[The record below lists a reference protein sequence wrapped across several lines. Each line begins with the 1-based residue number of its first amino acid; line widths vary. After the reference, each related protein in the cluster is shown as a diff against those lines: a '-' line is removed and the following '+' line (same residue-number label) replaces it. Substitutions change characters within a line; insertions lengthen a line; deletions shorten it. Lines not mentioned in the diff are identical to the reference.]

1 MLRGTVRC
9 GERSANCGMRRCPMN
24 PIKVLT
30 VDDHPILREGIAAI
44 IENHSDIVLVGE
56 AENGREAI
64 ECFRRLHPDVTLM
77 DLVMPEM
84 NGIDATI
91 AIRKEFPNSR
101 IVVLTTYK
109 GDVQAAQALDAGACG
124 YLLKSTLRKDLVDTI
139 RGVHA
144 GQKRI
149 PPEIALAMAEH
160 HATEAFAARE
170 PEVLLE
176 IAAGN
181 ANKIVAAH
189 LSIAEETVKG
199 HVKQILAKLS
209 ANDRTH
215 AVTIAVK
222 RGIISL
228 EV

>member
-1 MLRGTVRC
+1 M
-9 GERSANCGMRRCPMN
+9 M

-44 IENHSDIVLVGE
+44 IENHADIVLVGE
-56 AENGREAI
+56 AGNGREAI
-64 ECFRRLHPDVTLM
+64 ESFRKLHPDVTLM
-77 DLVMPEM
+77 DLMMPEM
-84 NGIDATI
+84 NGIVATI
-91 AIRKEFPNSR
+91 AIRKEFPNAR

-149 PPEIALAMAEH
+149 PPEIAVAMAEH
-160 HATEAFAARE
+160 HATDALTGRE
-170 PEVLLE
+170 LEVLLE

-199 HVKQILAKLS
+199 HVKAILAKLS

-222 RGIISL
+222 RGIKIGRAH
-228 EV
+228 V

>member
-1 MLRGTVRC
+1 M
-9 GERSANCGMRRCPMN
+9 M
-24 PIKVLT
+24 PIRVLT

-44 IENHSDIVLVGE
+44 IENHADIVLVGE
-56 AENGREAI
+56 AGDGREAI
-64 ECFRRLHPDVTLM
+64 EAFRKLHPDVTLM

-84 NGIDATI
+84 NGIVATI
-91 AIRKEFPNSR
+91 AIRKEFPNAR

-160 HATEAFAARE
+160 YATDTLTARE
-170 PEVLLE
+170 LEVLLQ

-199 HVKQILAKLS
+199 HVKAILAKLS

>member
-1 MLRGTVRC
+1 MI
-9 GERSANCGMRRCPMN
+9 

-44 IENHSDIVLVGE
+44 IENHADIVLVGE
-56 AENGREAI
+56 AGNGREAI
-64 ECFRRLHPDVTLM
+64 EYFRKLHPDVTLM

-91 AIRKEFPNSR
+91 AIRKEFPNAR

-149 PPEIALAMAEH
+149 PPEIAIAMAEH
-160 HATEAFAARE
+160 HSSDALSERE
-170 PEVLLE
+170 LQVLQQV
-176 IAAGN
+176 AAGN

-189 LSIAEETVKG
+189 LSISEDTVKG
-199 HVKQILAKLS
+199 HVKAILAKLG

-215 AVTIAVK
+215 AVTIALK

-228 EV
+228 EE